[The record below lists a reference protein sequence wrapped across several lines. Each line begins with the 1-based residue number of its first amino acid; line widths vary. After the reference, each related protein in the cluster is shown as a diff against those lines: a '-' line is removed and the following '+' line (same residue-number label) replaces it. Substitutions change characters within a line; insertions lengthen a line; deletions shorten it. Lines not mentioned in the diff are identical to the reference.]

1 MATNYDWPAQADRSL
16 IGKRLDRLD
25 GPDKATGKAKY
36 AYDRNPEG
44 LLVGRLVKSPHANA
58 RIKSIDA
65 SGAEKTPGV
74 RGVVLI
80 KDIGDELQWV
90 GAEIAAIAADTE
102 EIARD
107 AVENF
112 KVEYEVLPH
121 VVKDEDLNKV
131 GNRAKPGQDN
141 TEGDM
146 AKGFQEA
153 DETHE
158 GYYGSATITHC
169 CLEPHGNTVHWK
181 GEKDI
186 TVWASTQAVGR
197 IGADLAKNLSADPSL
212 PKVSPSDI
220 HVITPVM
227 GGGFGS
233 KFNIDSWGI
242 AAAKLSRMTGRPV
255 KIMLDRD
262 EELMVAGGR
271 PSWYG
276 KVKVGAKK
284 DGTLTAF
291 ECESWAT
298 SGMGRGSN
306 PSGALP
312 YVFIEMPNHHVR
324 HINVTT
330 NTGPARAWRAPRHPQ
345 TAVITHCALTDL
357 AEKMK
362 IDPVDFFKTN
372 AKFTPRPDVY
382 RTELDKAA
390 ELMDWKA
397 KYHSAGDPASGHV
410 KRGVGLSVH
419 TWGGRPHDS
428 QCRVTI
434 EPDGTATA
442 ELGSQDLGSG
452 TRTVIAIVLAETV
465 GLGVNQVKVNIGD
478 SKYPPSGASGG
489 STTVGGVSSSTRR
502 AAVNALEKLK
512 ETVAGDLGASSPDE
526 IEAKGGYL
534 QLKANPKKRLRWAE
548 ACRKLGTTT
557 ISELGNQPDKDG
569 GKLADQGVGGV
580 QMADV
585 SVDTETGIVTMNKMV
600 AVQDCG
606 LIIDLKTAESQVYGS
621 LIMGICSALY
631 EERIYDQAS
640 GDYLNADMEFYKLA
654 GIGDIGELVVHMMTG
669 VYDDRGVIGL
679 GEPPAISPDAAISN
693 AVANAIGARV
703 PTVPLTPDKVLAA
716 LEKKGGMA

>member
-1 MATNYDWPAQADRSL
+1 MATKYDWPSAADRSV
-16 IGKRLDRLD
+16 IGSRFARLD
-25 GPDKATGKAKY
+25 GPDKATGRAKY

-44 LLVGRLVKSPHANA
+44 LLVGRLVTSPHANA
-58 RIKSIDA
+58 RITKIDA
-65 SGAEKTPGV
+65 SGAEKMKGV

-80 KDIGDELQWV
+80 QDIGDEVQWV

-107 AVENF
+107 AVTKF
-112 KVEYEVLPH
+112 KVEYEVLTHLVKEQDLDKAGNRVAPGQE
-121 VVKDEDLNKV
+121 KDEGDP
-131 GNRAKPGQDN
+131 AK
-141 TEGDM
+141 
-146 AKGFQEA
+146 ALAEA
-153 DETHE
+153 DVTHE
-158 GYYGSATITHC
+158 GFYGVETITHC

-262 EELMVAGGR
+262 EELKVAGGR
-271 PSWYG
+271 PSYYG

-284 DGTLTAF
+284 DGTLTVF
-291 ECESWAT
+291 DVESWST
-298 SGMGRGSN
+298 SGVGRGGN
-306 PSGALP
+306 PALP
-312 YVFIEMPNHHVR
+312 YVVVPPNQRIRHV
-324 HINVTT
+324 NVAT

-345 TAVITHCALTDL
+345 CAVITHGALTDL
-357 AEKMK
+357 AAKLDM
-362 IDPVDFFKTN
+362 DPIEFFKKN
-372 AKFTPRPDVY
+372 ADLTQSPDVY

-390 ELMDWKA
+390 ELIDWKA
-397 KYHSAGDPASGHV
+397 KYHKPGEGSGHMR
-410 KRGVGLSVH
+410 RGLGVSIH

-428 QCRVTI
+428 ECRVII
-434 EPDGTATA
+434 EPDGAVSA

-452 TRTVIAIVLAETV
+452 TRTVIAMVLAESV
-465 GLGVNQVKVNIGD
+465 GLPVSRVNVKIGD

-502 AAVNALEKLK
+502 AAVNAVEKLK
-512 ETVAGDLGASSPDE
+512 ANVAEDLGASSPDE
-526 IEAKGGYL
+526 IEAKGGFL
-534 QLKANPKKRLRWAE
+534 QLKSNPKKLIEWAK
-548 ACRKLGTTT
+548 ACRKLGTET
-557 ISELGNQPDKDG
+557 ISEMGSQPDRDG
-569 GKLADQGVGGV
+569 GKLADSGVGGV
-580 QMADV
+580 QVADV
-585 SVDTETGIVTMNKMV
+585 SVDMETGIIKMNKMV

-606 LIIDLKTAESQVYGS
+606 LIIDLKLAESQVYGAM
-621 LIMGICSALY
+621 IMGICSALW
-631 EERIYDQAS
+631 EERVYDQMT

-654 GIGDIGELVVHMMTG
+654 GVGDIGELVVHMMTG

-679 GEPPAISPDAAISN
+679 GEPPAISPMAAISN
-693 AVANAIGARV
+693 AVFNAIGARV
-703 PTVPLTPDKVLAA
+703 STVPLTPDRVLAA
-716 LEKKGGMA
+716 LDKKGGMA

>member
-1 MATNYDWPAQADRSL
+1 VATKYDWPSAADRSV
-16 IGKRLDRLD
+16 IGSRFARLD
-25 GPDKATGKAKY
+25 GPDKATGRAKY

-44 LLVGRLVKSPHANA
+44 LLVGRLVTSPHANA
-58 RIKSIDA
+58 RITKIDA
-65 SGAEKTPGV
+65 SGAEKMKGV

-80 KDIGDELQWV
+80 QDIGDEVQWV

-107 AVENF
+107 AVTKF
-112 KVEYEVLPH
+112 KVEYEVLTHLVKEQDLDKAGNRVAPGQE
-121 VVKDEDLNKV
+121 KDEGDP
-131 GNRAKPGQDN
+131 AK
-141 TEGDM
+141 
-146 AKGFQEA
+146 ALAEA
-153 DETHE
+153 DVTHE
-158 GYYGSATITHC
+158 GFYGVETITHC

-262 EELMVAGGR
+262 EELKVAGGR
-271 PSWYG
+271 PSYYG
-276 KVKVGAKK
+276 KVKVGTKK
-284 DGTLTAF
+284 DGTLTVF
-291 ECESWAT
+291 DVESWST
-298 SGMGRGSN
+298 SGVGRGGN
-306 PSGALP
+306 PALP
-312 YVFIEMPNHHVR
+312 YVVVPPNQRIRHV
-324 HINVTT
+324 NVAT

-345 TAVITHCALTDL
+345 CAVITHGALTDL
-357 AEKMK
+357 AAKLDM
-362 IDPVDFFKTN
+362 DPIEFFKKN
-372 AKFTPRPDVY
+372 ADLTQSPDVY

-390 ELMDWKA
+390 ELIDWKA
-397 KYHSAGDPASGHV
+397 KYHKPGEGSGHMR
-410 KRGVGLSVH
+410 RGLGVSIH

-428 QCRVTI
+428 ECRVII
-434 EPDGTATA
+434 EPDGAVSA

-452 TRTVIAIVLAETV
+452 TRTVIAMVLAESV
-465 GLGVNQVKVNIGD
+465 GLPVSRVNVKIGD

-502 AAVNALEKLK
+502 AAVNAVEKLK
-512 ETVAGDLGASSPDE
+512 ANVAEELGASSPDE
-526 IEAKGGYL
+526 IEAKGGFL
-534 QLKANPKKRLRWAE
+534 QLKSNPKKRIEWAK
-548 ACRKLGTTT
+548 ACRKLGTET
-557 ISELGNQPDKDG
+557 ISEMGSQPDRDG
-569 GKLADQGVGGV
+569 GKLADSGVGGV
-580 QMADV
+580 QVADV
-585 SVDTETGIVTMNKMV
+585 SVDMETGIIKMNKMV

-606 LIIDLKTAESQVYGS
+606 LIIDLKLAESQVYGAM
-621 LIMGICSALY
+621 IMGICSALW
-631 EERIYDQAS
+631 EERVYDQMT

-654 GIGDIGELVVHMMTG
+654 GVGDIGELVVHMMTG

-679 GEPPAISPDAAISN
+679 GEPPAISPMAAISN
-693 AVANAIGARV
+693 AVFNAIGARV
-703 PTVPLTPDKVLAA
+703 STVPLTPDRVLAA

>member
-1 MATNYDWPAQADRSL
+1 MATKYDWPSAADRSV
-16 IGKRLDRLD
+16 IGSRFARLD
-25 GPDKATGKAKY
+25 GPDKATGRAKY
-36 AYDRNPEG
+36 AYDRNPEE
-44 LLVGRLVKSPHANA
+44 LLVGRLVTSPHANA
-58 RIKSIDA
+58 RITKIDA
-65 SGAEKTPGV
+65 SGAEKMKGV

-80 KDIGDELQWV
+80 QDIGDEVQWV

-107 AVENF
+107 AVTKF
-112 KVEYEVLPH
+112 KVEYEVLTHLVKEQDLDKAGNRVAPGQE
-121 VVKDEDLNKV
+121 KDEGDP
-131 GNRAKPGQDN
+131 AK
-141 TEGDM
+141 
-146 AKGFQEA
+146 ALAEA
-153 DETHE
+153 DVTHE
-158 GYYGSATITHC
+158 GFYGVETITHC

-262 EELMVAGGR
+262 EELKVAGGR
-271 PSWYG
+271 PSYYG

-284 DGTLTAF
+284 DGTLTVF
-291 ECESWAT
+291 DVESWST
-298 SGMGRGSN
+298 SGVGRGGN
-306 PSGALP
+306 PALP
-312 YVFIEMPNHHVR
+312 YVVVPPNQRIRHV
-324 HINVTT
+324 NVAT

-345 TAVITHCALTDL
+345 CAVITHGALTDL
-357 AEKMK
+357 AAKLD
-362 IDPVDFFKTN
+362 IDPIEFFKKN
-372 AKFTPRPDVY
+372 ADLTQSPDVY

-390 ELMDWKA
+390 ELIDWKA
-397 KYHSAGDPASGHV
+397 KYHKPGEGSGHMR
-410 KRGVGLSVH
+410 RGLGVSIH

-428 QCRVTI
+428 ECRVII
-434 EPDGTATA
+434 EPDGAVSA

-452 TRTVIAIVLAETV
+452 TRTVIAMVLAESV
-465 GLGVNQVKVNIGD
+465 GLPVSRVNVKIGD

-502 AAVNALEKLK
+502 AAVNAVEKLK
-512 ETVAGDLGASSPDE
+512 ANVAEDLGASSPDE
-526 IEAKGGYL
+526 IEAKGGFL
-534 QLKANPKKRLRWAE
+534 QLKSNPKKRIEWAK
-548 ACRKLGTTT
+548 ACRKLGTET
-557 ISELGNQPDKDG
+557 ISEMGSQPDRDG
-569 GKLADQGVGGV
+569 GKLADSGVGGV
-580 QMADV
+580 QVADV
-585 SVDTETGIVTMNKMV
+585 SVDMETGIIKMNKMV

-606 LIIDLKTAESQVYGS
+606 LIIDLKLAESQVYGAM
-621 LIMGICSALY
+621 IMGICSALW
-631 EERIYDQAS
+631 EERVYDQMT

-679 GEPPAISPDAAISN
+679 GEPPAISPMAAISN
-693 AVANAIGARV
+693 AVFNAIGARV
-703 PTVPLTPDKVLAA
+703 STVPLTPDRVLAA

>member
-1 MATNYDWPAQADRSL
+1 VATKYDWPSAADRSV
-16 IGKRLDRLD
+16 IGSRFARLD
-25 GPDKATGKAKY
+25 GPDKATGRAKY

-44 LLVGRLVKSPHANA
+44 LLVGRLVTSPHANA
-58 RIKSIDA
+58 RITKIDA
-65 SGAEKTPGV
+65 SGAEKMKGV

-80 KDIGDELQWV
+80 QDIGDEVQWV

-107 AVENF
+107 AVTKF
-112 KVEYEVLPH
+112 KVEYEVLTHLVKEQDLDKAGNRVAPGQE
-121 VVKDEDLNKV
+121 KDEGDP
-131 GNRAKPGQDN
+131 AK
-141 TEGDM
+141 
-146 AKGFQEA
+146 ALAEA
-153 DETHE
+153 DVTHE
-158 GYYGSATITHC
+158 GFYGVETITHC

-262 EELMVAGGR
+262 EELKVAGGR
-271 PSWYG
+271 PSYYG

-284 DGTLTAF
+284 DGTLTVF
-291 ECESWAT
+291 DVESWST
-298 SGMGRGSN
+298 SGVGRGGN
-306 PSGALP
+306 PALP
-312 YVFIEMPNHHVR
+312 YVVVPPNQRIRHV
-324 HINVTT
+324 NVAT

-345 TAVITHCALTDL
+345 CAVITHGALTDL
-357 AEKMK
+357 AAKLD
-362 IDPVDFFKTN
+362 IDPIEFFKKN
-372 AKFTPRPDVY
+372 ADLTQSPDVY

-390 ELMDWKA
+390 ELIDWKA
-397 KYHSAGDPASGHV
+397 KYHKPGEGSGHMR
-410 KRGVGLSVH
+410 RGLGVSIH

-428 QCRVTI
+428 ECRVII
-434 EPDGTATA
+434 EPDGAVSA

-452 TRTVIAIVLAETV
+452 TRTVIAMVLAESV
-465 GLGVNQVKVNIGD
+465 GLPVSRVNVKIGD

-502 AAVNALEKLK
+502 AAVNAVEKLK
-512 ETVAGDLGASSPDE
+512 ANVAEDLGASSPDE
-526 IEAKGGYL
+526 IEAKGGFL
-534 QLKANPKKRLRWAE
+534 QLKSNPKKRIEWAK
-548 ACRKLGTTT
+548 ACRKLGTET
-557 ISELGNQPDKDG
+557 ISEMGSQPDRDG
-569 GKLADQGVGGV
+569 GKLADSGVGGV
-580 QMADV
+580 QVADV
-585 SVDTETGIVTMNKMV
+585 SVDMETGIIKMNKMV

-606 LIIDLKTAESQVYGS
+606 LIIDLKLAESQVYGAM
-621 LIMGICSALY
+621 IMGICSALW
-631 EERIYDQAS
+631 EERVYDQMT

-654 GIGDIGELVVHMMTG
+654 GVGDIGELVVHMMTG

-679 GEPPAISPDAAISN
+679 GEPPAISPMAAISN
-693 AVANAIGARV
+693 AVFNAIGARV
-703 PTVPLTPDKVLAA
+703 STVPLTPDRVLAA
-716 LEKKGGMA
+716 LDKKGGMA

>member
-1 MATNYDWPAQADRSL
+1 MATKYDWPSAADRSV
-16 IGKRLDRLD
+16 IGSRFARLD
-25 GPDKATGKAKY
+25 GPDKATGRAKY

-44 LLVGRLVKSPHANA
+44 LLVGRLVTSPHANA
-58 RIKSIDA
+58 RITKIDA
-65 SGAEKTPGV
+65 SGAEKMKGV

-80 KDIGDELQWV
+80 QDIGDEVQWV

-107 AVENF
+107 AVTKF
-112 KVEYEVLPH
+112 KVEYEVLTHLVKEQDLDKAGNRVAPGQE
-121 VVKDEDLNKV
+121 KDEGDP
-131 GNRAKPGQDN
+131 AK
-141 TEGDM
+141 
-146 AKGFQEA
+146 ALAEA
-153 DETHE
+153 DVTHE
-158 GYYGSATITHC
+158 GFYGVETITHC

-262 EELMVAGGR
+262 EELKVAGGR
-271 PSWYG
+271 PSYYG
-276 KVKVGAKK
+276 KVKVGTKK
-284 DGTLTAF
+284 DGTLTVF
-291 ECESWAT
+291 DVESWST
-298 SGMGRGSN
+298 SGVGRGGN
-306 PSGALP
+306 PALP
-312 YVFIEMPNHHVR
+312 YVVVPPNQRIRHV
-324 HINVTT
+324 NVAT

-345 TAVITHCALTDL
+345 CAVITHGALTDL
-357 AEKMK
+357 AAKLDM
-362 IDPVDFFKTN
+362 DPIEFFKKN
-372 AKFTPRPDVY
+372 ADLTQSPDVY

-390 ELMDWKA
+390 ELIDWKA
-397 KYHSAGDPASGHV
+397 KYHKPGEGSGHMR
-410 KRGVGLSVH
+410 RGLGVSIH

-428 QCRVTI
+428 ECRVII
-434 EPDGTATA
+434 EPDGAVSA

-452 TRTVIAIVLAETV
+452 TRTVIAMVLAESV
-465 GLGVNQVKVNIGD
+465 GLPVSRVNVKIGD

-502 AAVNALEKLK
+502 AAVNAVEKLK
-512 ETVAGDLGASSPDE
+512 ANVAEELGASSPDE
-526 IEAKGGYL
+526 IEAKGGFL
-534 QLKANPKKRLRWAE
+534 QLKSNPKKRIEWAK
-548 ACRKLGTTT
+548 ACRKLGTET
-557 ISELGNQPDKDG
+557 ISEMGSQPDRDG
-569 GKLADQGVGGV
+569 GKLADSGVGGV
-580 QMADV
+580 QVADV
-585 SVDTETGIVTMNKMV
+585 SVDMETGIIKMNKMV

-606 LIIDLKTAESQVYGS
+606 LIIDLKLAESQVYGAM
-621 LIMGICSALY
+621 IMGICSALW
-631 EERIYDQAS
+631 EERVYDQMT

-654 GIGDIGELVVHMMTG
+654 GVGDIGELVVHMMTG

-679 GEPPAISPDAAISN
+679 GEPPAISPMAAISN
-693 AVANAIGARV
+693 AVFNAIGARV
-703 PTVPLTPDKVLAA
+703 STVPLTPDRVLAA

>member
-1 MATNYDWPAQADRSL
+1 MATKYDWPSAADRSV
-16 IGKRLDRLD
+16 IGTRFSRID
-25 GPDKATGKAKY
+25 GPDKATGRAKY

-44 LLVGRLVKSPHANA
+44 LLVGRLVTSPHANA
-58 RIKSIDA
+58 RITKIDA
-65 SGAEKTPGV
+65 SGAEKMKGV

-80 KDIGDELQWV
+80 QDIGDEVQWV

-107 AVENF
+107 AVAAF
-112 KVEYEVLPH
+112 KVEYEVLAH
-121 VVKDEDLNKV
+121 LVKEQDLDKA
-131 GNRAKPGQDN
+131 GNRVAPGQETD
-141 TEGDM
+141 EGDP
-146 AKGFQEA
+146 AKALA
-153 DETHE
+153 DADVTHE
-158 GYYGSATITHC
+158 GFYGTETITHC
-169 CLEPHGNTVHWK
+169 CLEPHGNTIHWK

-197 IGADLAKNLSADPSL
+197 IGADLAKNLAADPSL

-262 EELMVAGGR
+262 EELKVAGSR
-271 PSWYG
+271 PSYYG

-284 DGTLTAF
+284 DGTLTVF
-291 ECESWAT
+291 DVESWST
-298 SGMGRGSN
+298 SGIGRGGN
-306 PSGALP
+306 PALP
-312 YVFIEMPNHHVR
+312 YVIEPPNRRIRHV
-324 HINVTT
+324 NVAT

-345 TAVITHCALTDL
+345 CAVITHCALTDL
-357 AEKMK
+357 AAKLDL
-362 IDPVDFFKTN
+362 DPIEFFKKN
-372 AKFTPRPDVY
+372 ADLTTSPDVY

-390 ELMDWKA
+390 ELIDWKA
-397 KYHSAGDPASGHV
+397 KYHKPGEGSGHMR
-410 KRGVGLSVH
+410 RGLGVSIH

-428 QCRVTI
+428 ECRVII
-434 EPDGTATA
+434 EPDGAVSC
-442 ELGSQDLGSG
+442 EIGSQDLGSG
-452 TRTVIAIVLAETV
+452 TRTVIAMVLAETV
-465 GLGVNQVKVNIGD
+465 GLPVSRVNVKMGD

-502 AAVNALEKLK
+502 AAVNAVEKLK
-512 ETVAGDLGASSPDE
+512 AAVAEELGASSPDE
-526 IEAKGGYL
+526 IEAKGGFL
-534 QLKANPKKRLRWAE
+534 QLKSNPKKRIEWAK
-548 ACRKLGTTT
+548 ACRKLGTET
-557 ISELGNQPDKDG
+557 ISEMGSQPDRDG
-569 GKLADQGVGGV
+569 GKLADSGVGGV
-580 QMADV
+580 QVADI
-585 SVDTETGIVTMNKMV
+585 SVDMETGIIKMNKMV

-606 LIIDLKTAESQVYGS
+606 LIIDLKLAESQVYGAM
-621 LIMGICSALY
+621 IMGICSALW
-631 EERIYDQAS
+631 EERIYDQMS

-679 GEPPAISPDAAISN
+679 GEPPAISPMAAISN
-693 AVANAIGARV
+693 AVFNAIGARV
-703 PTVPLTPDKVLAA
+703 STVPLTPDRVLAA

>member
-1 MATNYDWPAQADRSL
+1 M
-16 IGKRLDRLD
+16 DRLD
-25 GPDKATGKAKY
+25 GPSKATGKAKY

-65 SGAEKTPGV
+65 SGAEKMPGV
-74 RGVVLI
+74 RGVILI

-141 TEGDM
+141 TKGDM

-153 DETHE
+153 DTVHE
-158 GYYGSATITHC
+158 GYYGGATITHC

-197 IGADLAKNLSADPSL
+197 IGADLAKNLAADPSL
-212 PKVSPSDI
+212 PKVGPGDI

-306 PSGALP
+306 PQLP
-312 YVFIEMPNHHVR
+312 YVFTELPNQHVR
-324 HINVTT
+324 HINVAT

-345 TAVITHCALTDL
+345 CAVITHGAVSDL

-372 AKFTPRPDVY
+372 VALTSRPDVY
-382 RTELDKAA
+382 RAELDKAA

-397 KYHSAGDPASGHV
+397 KYHGAGDPASGHV
-410 KRGVGLSVH
+410 KRGLGLSIH

-428 QCRVTI
+428 ECRVTI
-434 EPDGTATA
+434 DPDGTATA

-452 TRTVIAIVLAETV
+452 TRTVIAVVLAETM
-465 GLGVNQVKVNIGD
+465 GLGVNQVKVKIG
-478 SKYPPSGASGG
+478 
-489 STTVGGVSSSTRR
+489 
-502 AAVNALEKLK
+502 
-512 ETVAGDLGASSPDE
+512 
-526 IEAKGGYL
+526 
-534 QLKANPKKRLRWAE
+534 
-548 ACRKLGTTT
+548 
-557 ISELGNQPDKDG
+557 
-569 GKLADQGVGGV
+569 
-580 QMADV
+580 
-585 SVDTETGIVTMNKMV
+585 
-600 AVQDCG
+600 
-606 LIIDLKTAESQVYGS
+606 
-621 LIMGICSALY
+621 
-631 EERIYDQAS
+631 
-640 GDYLNADMEFYKLA
+640 
-654 GIGDIGELVVHMMTG
+654 
-669 VYDDRGVIGL
+669 
-679 GEPPAISPDAAISN
+679 
-693 AVANAIGARV
+693 
-703 PTVPLTPDKVLAA
+703 
-716 LEKKGGMA
+716 

>member
-1 MATNYDWPAQADRSL
+1 MATKYDWPSAADRSV
-16 IGKRLDRLD
+16 IGTRFSRLD
-25 GPDKATGKAKY
+25 GPDKATGRAKY

-44 LLVGRLVKSPHANA
+44 LLVGRLVTSPHANA
-58 RIKSIDA
+58 RITKIDA
-65 SGAEKTPGV
+65 SGAEKMKGV

-80 KDIGDELQWV
+80 QDIGDELQWV

-107 AVENF
+107 AVANF
-112 KVEYEVLPH
+112 KVEYEVLTHLVKEQDLDKAGNRVAPGQE
-121 VVKDEDLNKV
+121 KDEGDP
-131 GNRAKPGQDN
+131 AK
-141 TEGDM
+141 
-146 AKGFQEA
+146 ALA
-153 DETHE
+153 DADATHE
-158 GYYGSATITHC
+158 GFYGTETITHC
-169 CLEPHGNTVHWK
+169 CLEPHGNTIHWK

-197 IGADLAKNLSADPSL
+197 IGADLAKNLAADPSL

-262 EELMVAGGR
+262 EELKVAGGR
-271 PSWYG
+271 PSYYG

-284 DGTLTAF
+284 DGTLTVF
-291 ECESWAT
+291 DVESWST
-298 SGMGRGSN
+298 SGVGRGGN
-306 PSGALP
+306 PALP
-312 YVFIEMPNHHVR
+312 YVVVPPNQRIRHV
-324 HINVTT
+324 NVAT

-345 TAVITHCALTDL
+345 CAVITHCALTDL
-357 AEKMK
+357 AAKLDM
-362 IDPVDFFKTN
+362 DPIEFFKKN
-372 AKFTPRPDVY
+372 ADLTQSPDVY

-390 ELMDWKA
+390 ELIDWKA
-397 KYHSAGDPASGHV
+397 KYHKPGEGSGDV
-410 KRGVGLSVH
+410 RRGLGVSIH

-428 QCRVTI
+428 ECRVVI
-434 EPDGTATA
+434 EPDGAVSA

-452 TRTVIAIVLAETV
+452 TRTVIAMVLAESV
-465 GLGVNQVKVNIGD
+465 GLPVSRVNVKIGD

-502 AAVNALEKLK
+502 AAVDAVEKLK
-512 ETVAGDLGASSPDE
+512 AAVADDLGASSPDE
-526 IEAKGGYL
+526 IEAKGGFL
-534 QLKANPKKRLRWAE
+534 QLKSNPKKRIEWAK
-548 ACRKLGTTT
+548 ACRKLGTET
-557 ISELGNQPDKDG
+557 ISEMGSQPDRDG
-569 GKLADQGVGGV
+569 GKLADSGVGGV
-580 QMADV
+580 QVADV
-585 SVDTETGIVTMNKMV
+585 SVDMETGIIKMNKMV

-606 LIIDLKTAESQVYGS
+606 LIIDLKLAESQVYGAM
-621 LIMGICSALY
+621 IMGICSALW
-631 EERIYDQAS
+631 EERVYDQMT

-654 GIGDIGELVVHMMTG
+654 GAGDIGELVVHMMTG

-679 GEPPAISPDAAISN
+679 GEPPAISPMAAISN
-693 AVANAIGARV
+693 AVFNAIGARV
-703 PTVPLTPDKVLAA
+703 STVPLTPDRVLAA

>member
-1 MATNYDWPAQADRSL
+1 M
-16 IGKRLDRLD
+16 
-25 GPDKATGKAKY
+25 
-36 AYDRNPEG
+36 
-44 LLVGRLVKSPHANA
+44 GRLVKSPHANA

-306 PSGALP
+306 TFRGSALRLHRDAEPSRAAHQRDDQHRSGACLAGAATSADRGDHSLRADGFGREDEDRP
-312 YVFIEMPNHHVR
+312 GRFLQDQRQVHS
-324 HINVTT
+324 T
-330 NTGPARAWRAPRHPQ
+330 AR
-345 TAVITHCALTDL
+345 CL
-357 AEKMK
+357 
-362 IDPVDFFKTN
+362 F
-372 AKFTPRPDVY
+372 
-382 RTELDKAA
+382 
-390 ELMDWKA
+390 
-397 KYHSAGDPASGHV
+397 
-410 KRGVGLSVH
+410 
-419 TWGGRPHDS
+419 
-428 QCRVTI
+428 
-434 EPDGTATA
+434 EP
-442 ELGSQDLGSG
+442 
-452 TRTVIAIVLAETV
+452 
-465 GLGVNQVKVNIGD
+465 
-478 SKYPPSGASGG
+478 
-489 STTVGGVSSSTRR
+489 SSTR
-502 AAVNALEKLK
+502 
-512 ETVAGDLGASSPDE
+512 
-526 IEAKGGYL
+526 
-534 QLKANPKKRLRWAE
+534 
-548 ACRKLGTTT
+548 
-557 ISELGNQPDKDG
+557 
-569 GKLADQGVGGV
+569 
-580 QMADV
+580 
-585 SVDTETGIVTMNKMV
+585 
-600 AVQDCG
+600 
-606 LIIDLKTAESQVYGS
+606 
-621 LIMGICSALY
+621 
-631 EERIYDQAS
+631 
-640 GDYLNADMEFYKLA
+640 
-654 GIGDIGELVVHMMTG
+654 
-669 VYDDRGVIGL
+669 
-679 GEPPAISPDAAISN
+679 PPS
-693 AVANAIGARV
+693 
-703 PTVPLTPDKVLAA
+703 
-716 LEKKGGMA
+716 

>member
-1 MATNYDWPAQADRSL
+1 MASKYDWPSVEDRSI
-16 IGKRLDRLD
+16 IGSRFSRID
-25 GPDKATGKAKY
+25 GPDKSTGRAKY

-44 LLVGRLVKSPHANA
+44 LLTGRLVTSPHANA
-58 RIKSIDA
+58 RITGIDA
-65 SGAEKTPGV
+65 SGAEGMKGV

-80 KDIGDELQWV
+80 KDVGDEVQWV
-90 GAEIAAIAADTE
+90 GAEIAAVAADTE
-102 EIARD
+102 EQARD
-107 AVENF
+107 AVRKF

-121 VVKDEDLNKV
+121 LVNDENVEKA
-131 GNRAKPGQDN
+131 GNRVVPGQDN
-141 TEGDM
+141 TEGDT
-146 AKGFQEA
+146 AKALAEA
-153 DETHE
+153 DVTHE

-169 CLEPHGNTVHWK
+169 CLEPHGNTVHWT
-181 GEKDI
+181 GEKEI

-197 IGADLAKNLSADPSL
+197 IGADLAKNLTADPSL

-262 EELMVAGGR
+262 EELKMAGGR

-291 ECESWAT
+291 ESESWST

-306 PSGALP
+306 PTLP
-312 YVFIEMPNHHVR
+312 YVFVDLPNTRVR
-324 HINVTT
+324 HVNVAT

-345 TAVITHCALTDL
+345 LAVITHCALTDL
-357 AEKMK
+357 AAKLEM
-362 IDPVDFFKTN
+362 DPVEFFKKN
-372 AKFTPRPDVY
+372 VGLTPRPDVY
-382 RTELDKAA
+382 RAELDKAA
-390 ELMDWKA
+390 ELIDWA
-397 KYHSAGDPASGHV
+397 AQYHKPGEGSGHV
-410 KRGVGLSVH
+410 RRGVGLSLH
-419 TWGGRPHDS
+419 TWSGRPHDS
-428 QCRVTI
+428 QCRVSI
-434 EPDGTATA
+434 EPDGTVTA

-452 TRTVIAIVLAETV
+452 TRTVIAMVLAETV
-465 GLGVNQVKVNIGD
+465 GLPVSRVKVNIGD

-502 AAVNALEKLK
+502 AAVNAVEKLK
-512 ETVAGDLGASSPDE
+512 EKVAADLGASSADE
-526 IEAKGGYL
+526 VEATDGHL
-534 QLKANPKKRLRWAE
+534 RLKSNPKKRLVWAK
-548 ACRKLGTTT
+548 ACGKLGTET
-557 ISELGNQPDKDG
+557 ISEMGNQPDRDG
-569 GKLADQGVGGV
+569 GKLADAGVGGV

-585 SVDTETGIVTMNKMV
+585 SVDMETGIVTMNKMV

-606 LIIDLKTAESQVYGS
+606 LIIDLKTAESQVYGAM
-621 LIMGICSALY
+621 IMGICSALW
-631 EERIYDQAS
+631 EERIYDEKT

-679 GEPPAISPDAAISN
+679 GEPPAISPQTAISN
-693 AVANAIGARV
+693 AVFNAIGARV

-716 LEKKGGMA
+716 LEKKEGMA

>member
-1 MATNYDWPAQADRSL
+1 VATKYDWPSAADRSV
-16 IGKRLDRLD
+16 IGTRFSRLD
-25 GPDKATGKAKY
+25 GPDKATGRAKY

-44 LLVGRLVKSPHANA
+44 LLVGRLVTSPHANA
-58 RIKSIDA
+58 RITKIDA
-65 SGAEKTPGV
+65 SGAEKMKGV

-80 KDIGDELQWV
+80 QDIGDEVQWV

-107 AVENF
+107 AVTKF
-112 KVEYEVLPH
+112 KVEYEVLAHLVKEQDLDKAGNRVAPGQE
-121 VVKDEDLNKV
+121 KDEGDP
-131 GNRAKPGQDN
+131 AK
-141 TEGDM
+141 
-146 AKGFQEA
+146 ALA
-153 DETHE
+153 DADVTHE
-158 GYYGSATITHC
+158 GFYGTETITHC
-169 CLEPHGNTVHWK
+169 CLEPHGNTIHWK

-197 IGADLAKNLSADPSL
+197 IGADLAKNLAADPSL

-262 EELMVAGGR
+262 EELKVAGGR
-271 PSWYG
+271 PSYFG

-284 DGTLTAF
+284 DGTLTVF
-291 ECESWAT
+291 DVESWST
-298 SGMGRGSN
+298 SGVGRGGN
-306 PSGALP
+306 PALP
-312 YVFIEMPNHHVR
+312 YVVVPPNQRIRHV
-324 HINVTT
+324 NVAT

-345 TAVITHCALTDL
+345 CAVITHGALTDL
-357 AEKMK
+357 AAKLDM
-362 IDPVDFFKTN
+362 DPIEFFKKN
-372 AKFTPRPDVY
+372 ADLTQSPDVY

-390 ELMDWKA
+390 ELIDWKA
-397 KYHSAGDPASGHV
+397 KYHKPGEGSGHMR
-410 KRGVGLSVH
+410 RGLGVSIH

-428 QCRVTI
+428 ECRVII
-434 EPDGTATA
+434 EPDGAVSA
-442 ELGSQDLGSG
+442 EIGSQDLGSG
-452 TRTVIAIVLAETV
+452 TRTVIAMVLAETV
-465 GLGVNQVKVNIGD
+465 GLPVSRVNVKMGD

-502 AAVNALEKLK
+502 AAVNAVEKLK
-512 ETVAGDLGASSPDE
+512 AAVAEELGASSPDE
-526 IEAKGGYL
+526 IEAKGGFL
-534 QLKANPKKRLRWAE
+534 HLKSNPKKRIEWAK
-548 ACRKLGTTT
+548 ACRKLGTET
-557 ISELGNQPDKDG
+557 ISEMGSQPDRDG
-569 GKLADQGVGGV
+569 GKLADSGVGGV
-580 QMADV
+580 QVADV
-585 SVDTETGIVTMNKMV
+585 SVDMETGIIKMNKMV

-606 LIIDLKTAESQVYGS
+606 LIIDLKLAESQVYGAM
-621 LIMGICSALY
+621 IMGICSALW
-631 EERIYDQAS
+631 EERVYDQMT

-679 GEPPAISPDAAISN
+679 GEPPAISPMAAISN
-693 AVANAIGARV
+693 AVFNAIGARV
-703 PTVPLTPDKVLAA
+703 STVPLTPDRVLAA

>member
-1 MATNYDWPAQADRSL
+1 MATKYDWPSAADRSV
-16 IGKRLDRLD
+16 IGTRFSRLD
-25 GPDKATGKAKY
+25 GPDKATGRAKY

-44 LLVGRLVKSPHANA
+44 LLVGRLVTSPHANA
-58 RIKSIDA
+58 RITKIDA
-65 SGAEKTPGV
+65 SGAEKMKGV

-80 KDIGDELQWV
+80 QDIGDEVQWV

-107 AVENF
+107 AVTKF
-112 KVEYEVLPH
+112 KVEYEVLAHLVKEQDLDKAGNRVAPGQE
-121 VVKDEDLNKV
+121 KDEGDP
-131 GNRAKPGQDN
+131 AK
-141 TEGDM
+141 
-146 AKGFQEA
+146 ALA
-153 DETHE
+153 DADVTHE
-158 GYYGSATITHC
+158 GFYGTETITHC
-169 CLEPHGNTVHWK
+169 CLEPHGNTIHWK

-197 IGADLAKNLSADPSL
+197 IGADLAKNLAADPSL

-262 EELMVAGGR
+262 EELKVAGGR
-271 PSWYG
+271 PSYFG

-284 DGTLTAF
+284 DGTLTVF
-291 ECESWAT
+291 DVESWST
-298 SGMGRGSN
+298 SGVGRGGN
-306 PSGALP
+306 PALP
-312 YVFIEMPNHHVR
+312 YVVVPPNQRIRHV
-324 HINVTT
+324 NVAT

-345 TAVITHCALTDL
+345 CAVITHGALTDL
-357 AEKMK
+357 AAKLDM
-362 IDPVDFFKTN
+362 DPIEFFKKN
-372 AKFTPRPDVY
+372 ADLTQSPDVY

-390 ELMDWKA
+390 ELIDWKA
-397 KYHSAGDPASGHV
+397 KYHKPGEGSGHMR
-410 KRGVGLSVH
+410 RGLGVSIH

-428 QCRVTI
+428 ECRVII
-434 EPDGTATA
+434 EPDGAVSA
-442 ELGSQDLGSG
+442 EIGSQDLGSG
-452 TRTVIAIVLAETV
+452 TRTVIAMVLAETV
-465 GLGVNQVKVNIGD
+465 GLPVSRVNVKMGD

-502 AAVNALEKLK
+502 AAVNAVEKLK
-512 ETVAGDLGASSPDE
+512 AAVAEELGASSPDE
-526 IEAKGGYL
+526 IEAKGGFL
-534 QLKANPKKRLRWAE
+534 HLKSNPKKRIEWAK
-548 ACRKLGTTT
+548 ACRKLGTET
-557 ISELGNQPDKDG
+557 ISEMGSQPDRDG
-569 GKLADQGVGGV
+569 GKLADSGVGGV
-580 QMADV
+580 QVADV
-585 SVDTETGIVTMNKMV
+585 SVDMETGIIKMNKMV

-606 LIIDLKTAESQVYGS
+606 LIIDLKLAESQVYGAM
-621 LIMGICSALY
+621 IMGICSALW
-631 EERIYDQAS
+631 EERVYDQMT

-679 GEPPAISPDAAISN
+679 GEPPAISPMAAISN
-693 AVANAIGARV
+693 AVFNAIGARV
-703 PTVPLTPDKVLAA
+703 STVPLTPDRVLAA

>member
-1 MATNYDWPAQADRSL
+1 MATKYDWPSAADRSV
-16 IGKRLDRLD
+16 IGSRFARLD
-25 GPDKATGKAKY
+25 GPDKATGRAKY
-36 AYDRNPEG
+36 AYDRNPEE
-44 LLVGRLVKSPHANA
+44 LLVGRLVTSPHANA
-58 RIKSIDA
+58 RITKIDA
-65 SGAEKTPGV
+65 SGAEKMKGV

-80 KDIGDELQWV
+80 QDIGDEVQWV

-107 AVENF
+107 AVTKF
-112 KVEYEVLPH
+112 KVEYEVLTHLVKEQDLDKAGNRVAPGQE
-121 VVKDEDLNKV
+121 KDEGDP
-131 GNRAKPGQDN
+131 AK
-141 TEGDM
+141 
-146 AKGFQEA
+146 ALAEA
-153 DETHE
+153 DVTHE
-158 GYYGSATITHC
+158 GFYGVETITHC

-262 EELMVAGGR
+262 EELKVAGGR
-271 PSWYG
+271 PSYYG

-284 DGTLTAF
+284 DGTLTVF
-291 ECESWAT
+291 DVESWST
-298 SGMGRGSN
+298 SGVGRGGN
-306 PSGALP
+306 PALP
-312 YVFIEMPNHHVR
+312 YVVVPPNQRIRHV
-324 HINVTT
+324 NVAT

-345 TAVITHCALTDL
+345 CAVITHGALTDL
-357 AEKMK
+357 AAKLD
-362 IDPVDFFKTN
+362 IDPIEFFKKN
-372 AKFTPRPDVY
+372 ADLTQSPDVY

-390 ELMDWKA
+390 ELIDWKA
-397 KYHSAGDPASGHV
+397 KYHKPGEGSGHMR
-410 KRGVGLSVH
+410 RGLGVSIH

-428 QCRVTI
+428 ECRVII
-434 EPDGTATA
+434 EPDGAVSA

-452 TRTVIAIVLAETV
+452 TRTVIAMVLAESV
-465 GLGVNQVKVNIGD
+465 GLPVSRVNVKIGD

-502 AAVNALEKLK
+502 AAVNAVEKLK
-512 ETVAGDLGASSPDE
+512 ANVAEDLGASSPDE
-526 IEAKGGYL
+526 IEAKGGFL
-534 QLKANPKKRLRWAE
+534 QLKSNPKKLIEWAK
-548 ACRKLGTTT
+548 ACRKLGTET
-557 ISELGNQPDKDG
+557 ISEMGSQPDRDG
-569 GKLADQGVGGV
+569 GKLADSGVGGV
-580 QMADV
+580 QVADV
-585 SVDTETGIVTMNKMV
+585 SVDMETGIIKMNKMV

-606 LIIDLKTAESQVYGS
+606 LIIDLKLAESQVYGAM
-621 LIMGICSALY
+621 IMGICSALW
-631 EERIYDQAS
+631 EERVYDQMT

-679 GEPPAISPDAAISN
+679 GEPPAISPMAAISN
-693 AVANAIGARV
+693 AVFNAIGARV
-703 PTVPLTPDKVLAA
+703 STVPLTPDRVLAA